1 MYNPESESKNIAKIT
16 LNLVTLCATLTESK

>member
-1 MYNPESESKNIAKIT
+1 MYNPEREGRNIAKIT